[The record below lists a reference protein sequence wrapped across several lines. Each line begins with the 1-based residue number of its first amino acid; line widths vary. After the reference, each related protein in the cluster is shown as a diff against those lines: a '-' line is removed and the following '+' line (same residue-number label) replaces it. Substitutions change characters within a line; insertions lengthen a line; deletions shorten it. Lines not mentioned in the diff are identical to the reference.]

1 MNLEAVYPN
10 SDEPSE
16 EMSFEEL
23 RAKARGWTDRDWV
36 TENEEIAFEL
46 TQSEE
51 YNQGASSIMQNKQ
64 VECLLQVVEQGSDLQ
79 KVSELRT
86 DSVLDEEARLQKS
99 GRPKKLKI
107 REVKA
112 EVQTG
117 IVPLFHLYK

>member
-10 SDEPSE
+10 PDDPSE

-23 RAKARGWTDRDWV
+23 RAKARGWTDRAWV
-36 TENEEIAFEL
+36 TENEEIVFE
-46 TQSEE
+46 QSQSRES
-51 YNQGASSIMQNKQ
+51 NQRACSIMQKKQ
-64 VECLLQVVEQGSDLQ
+64 AECLLQVVEQGSDLQ

-86 DSVLDEEARLQKS
+86 DSVLDEEARRQKS
-99 GRPKKLKI
+99 GRQKKLKI

-117 IVPLFHLYK
+117 IIPLFHLYK